1 MKRRGFISIGIALLA
16 VAACGKKAKLSALPA
31 GSRVLAFGDSVT
43 FGTGAG
49 PGEDWPTLL
58 GGLTGWQV
66 MNAGIPG
73 DTAEAGKSRIRGL
86 LDEHTPALV
95 IIEIG
100 GNDFLHRRPASA
112 VKQNIKFLVSAAKG
126 AGALVVLIG
135 VPELS
140 VLAVVAGKP
149 GDAPIYLELGK
160 EEGVPVIANVF
171 SDILARPELCADR
184 IHPNAQGYRQ
194 MASGIHAGLKSV
206 GLAR

>member
-1 MKRRGFISIGIALLA
+1 M
-16 VAACGKKAKLSALPA
+16 
-31 GSRVLAFGDSVT
+31 
-43 FGTGAG
+43 
-49 PGEDWPTLL
+49 
-58 GGLTGWQV
+58 
-66 MNAGIPG
+66 
-73 DTAEAGKSRIRGL
+73 
-86 LDEHTPALV
+86 
-95 IIEIG
+95 
-100 GNDFLHRRPASA
+100 
-112 VKQNIKFLVSAAKG
+112 
-126 AGALVVLIG
+126 LIG

-171 SDILARPELCADR
+171 SDILARPELCADK